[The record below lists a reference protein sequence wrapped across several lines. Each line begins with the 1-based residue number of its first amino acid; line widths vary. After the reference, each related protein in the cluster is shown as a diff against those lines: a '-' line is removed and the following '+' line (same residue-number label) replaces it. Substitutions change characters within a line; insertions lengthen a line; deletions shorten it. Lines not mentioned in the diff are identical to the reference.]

1 MSDEIVLGDEELD
14 EAVLSEEEMEA
25 DWQELL
31 ARCIAAGL
39 LNVPDVGEEAPRREA
54 VW

>member
-1 MSDEIVLGDEELD
+1 MIDEIVLGDEELD

-31 ARCIAAGL
+31 ARCIATGII
-39 LNVPDVGEEAPRREA
+39 APPLHD
-54 VW
+54 